1 MVPPTLRLFAL
12 PRFGTGT
19 GLHRM
24 AALVAAL
31 PADVPRP
38 IPEAVKITGSNGK
51 GAVAAMTEAI
61 LTAAG
66 AATGRYV
73 SPHLFRVEERI
84 AFGGEPISPAALE
97 ASAAWVLEAVA
108 AYETAHPEDRVGV
121 FEALTAAAVHAFC
134 LGGPAGAP
142 EVAAAEAGIG
152 GRFDPVRVFPGRLAA
167 LTALDLEHT
176 ALLGGTLEAIAEDKA
191 DLCPDGGV
199 LVLGPVP
206 GEIRRRLRGALS
218 LRGVRVLAVEEE
230 AAVDRVTLAPQGTRM
245 DLELAGGPSLPG
257 LELPLVGRHQAWNA
271 AVAAVL
277 AREWLRTRRP
287 EISTAQQGEAI
298 RRGLAAVRWPGRF
311 ERRPPRRPG
320 EVELFA
326 DVGHTPAALAALAAT
341 VEEAL
346 AGRPVVLLAGVS
358 AGRDPGRLL
367 APVASRA
374 AAVVCARSRHRG
386 LAAAEVAAA
395 VAAALTAEAEEASV
409 EVAPGGGED
418 PPAALERA
426 LERAA
431 ALGPGAVVL
440 AAGSYFLAAEV
451 LWVHRGGDPEDL
463 AFF

>member
-1 MVPPTLRLFAL
+1 MVPPTLRLLAL
-12 PRFGTGT
+12 PRFGAET

-24 AALVAAL
+24 AALLDAL
-31 PADVPRP
+31 PASLPHP
-38 IPEAVKITGSNGK
+38 TPEAVKITGSNGK

-61 LTAAG
+61 LRAAG
-66 AATGRYV
+66 VATGLYV

-84 AFGGEPISPAALE
+84 GLGGEPISPETLDAG
-97 ASAAWVLEAVA
+97 AAWALEAVA
-108 AYETAHPEDRVGV
+108 AYEAAHPEDRVGV
-121 FEALTAAAVHAFC
+121 FEALTAAAVHAFRGRG
-134 LGGPAGAP
+134 L
-142 EVAAAEAGIG
+142 EVVAAEAGIG

-167 LTALDLEHT
+167 LTSLDLEHT

-199 LVLGPVP
+199 LVLGAVP

-218 LRGVRVLAVEEE
+218 LRGVRVLAVEDE
-230 AAVDRVTLAPQGTRM
+230 AAVERVTLASEGTRM

-257 LELPLVGRHQAWNA
+257 LEMPLVGRHQAGNA
-271 AVAAVL
+271 AVSAVL
-277 AREWLRTRRP
+277 AREWLRLRRP
-287 EISTAQQGEAI
+287 EISPAEQGEAI

-320 EVELFA
+320 EAELFA

-341 VEEAL
+341 VEQAL

-358 AGRDPGRLL
+358 AGRDPGALL
-367 APVASRA
+367 APVASLA

-386 LAAAEVAAA
+386 LAAADVAAA
-395 VAAALTAEAEEASV
+395 VRRGHAGLPAQ
-409 EVAPGGGED
+409 VAPGNGED
-418 PPAALERA
+418 LEAALERA

-451 LWVHRGGDPEDL
+451 LWIHRGGDPEDL
-463 AFF
+463 TFF